1 MQPPKKCFVPRLEF
15 PKHEVP
21 IASFAAHHRRALADL
36 RFLSGQVDLVLELRD
51 SRAPLSSVNPL
62 INKALPGIPKLTI
75 YTKRD
80 ESPLKASHV
89 EPLHSD
95 QNFRLISM
103 EKKKYASRLLKDFR
117 TMAEAQSPKPPLGF
131 KVLVAGMPNAG
142 KSTLINKFRVIFAG
156 KYAPKVA
163 RTGSTPGITRA
174 VSEQILVSETP
185 RVYVLDT
192 PGVLMPQI
200 HNWEQMLKLCL
211 IGAVPRGLVDPMV
224 LADYLLY
231 HINRWYPNG
240 GRYPGEL
247 SNDIETVLWNLA
259 HTKRRLPSRDTWDP
273 NHTADEWVDR
283 FIRGGIGKVN
293 LDDLSIDVVE
303 KELEKQ
309 QSLAFDLNAL
319 LPPSVG
325 NMAKRKQRRL

>member
-1 MQPPKKCFVPRLEF
+1 MQPLKKGFVPRLEF
-15 PKHEVP
+15 PKHQVP

-62 INKALPGIPKLTI
+62 INQALPGIPKLTL
-75 YTKRD
+75 YTKLD
-80 ESPLKASHV
+80 ESTLKRSHV
-89 EPLHSD
+89 EPLHTD
-95 QNFRLISM
+95 QNFHLISM
-103 EKKKYASRLLKDFR
+103 DERKYASRLLKEFKAK
-117 TMAEAQSPKPPLGF
+117 AEAQTPQPPLGF

-142 KSTLINKFRVIFAG
+142 KSTLINKFRTIFAG
-156 KYAPKVA
+156 KRAKKVA
-163 RTGSTPGITRA
+163 RTGSTPGVTRA
-174 VSEQILVSETP
+174 VSEQIMVSESP

-211 IGAVPRGLVDPMV
+211 IGAVPRSLVDPMV

-231 HINRWYPNG
+231 QINRWYPNG
-240 GRYPGEL
+240 GKYPGEL

-259 HTKRRLPSRDTWDP
+259 HTNRRHPSRDTWDP

-293 LDDLSIDVVE
+293 LDDLSVDVVE
-303 KELEKQ
+303 KELEMQ
-309 QSLAFDLNAL
+309 QSLSFDLNTL
-319 LPPSVG
+319 LPPGAG
-325 NMAKRKQRRL
+325 NLAKRKQRRF